1 MASMFRGVIDFFGEL
16 GIYDVVLPFLLVFT
30 VVFAILEK
38 SKIFGTI
45 KVGDVEETRKNLN
58 AMVAFTLGFISVAST
73 KIVSIINEGLANIII
88 IIISALSFMLIAG
101 TFFGEGKFLFDDDK
115 YKWLQIGLVIV
126 SLLVTIL
133 IFLNSIKTEDGTSW
147 LEEFWIFM
155 TRQWDSTLVGSII
168 LLGVMVGFMFFVT
181 KDPKKKGGTN
191 SKP

>member
-101 TFFGEGKFLFDDDK
+101 TFFGEGKFLFDDPD

-126 SLLVTIL
+126 SLIITIL

-168 LLGVMVGFMFFVT
+168 LLGVMVGFIFFIT
-181 KDPKKKGGTN
+181 KDPKKNNGD
-191 SKP
+191 